1 MHVQRSKR
9 IESSID
15 ANWICTAS
23 NRPFP
28 IWVLQTA
35 FLSNR
40 TLSDTVQ
47 PSWSRCL
54 EITNLK
60 TAALAAAHD
69 EVVECEWLDSKMA
82 SNPSLLPEIGPDGLA
97 KEAPVISYTEKV
109 LSVAVFVWLCHCCIA
124 FSLFFFFFLQIIEA
138 EQLQL
143 QK

>member
-9 IESSID
+9 IESSIN

-23 NRPFP
+23 HSPFP
-28 IWVLQTA
+28 LWVLQTA

-40 TLSDTVQ
+40 TSLDTVQ
-47 PSWSRCL
+47 PGWSRCL
-54 EITNLK
+54 EITGLK

-69 EVVECEWLDSKMA
+69 GVVECEWLDSKMA
-82 SNPSLLPEIGPDGLA
+82 SNPSLLPEIGPDGIA
-97 KEAPVISYTEKV
+97 KEAPVIGYTEKV
-109 LSVAVFVWLCHCCIA
+109 LSDAVFVSLCHCWIA
-124 FSLFFFFFLQIIEA
+124 FSLFLFFLLQIIEA